1 MAVDGISQVS
11 TCHQLSGDTGC
22 LVASRHGQSDALAMK
37 SILLQRASMPL
48 SHVGS
53 VALYH

>member
-1 MAVDGISQVS
+1 MAVDGISQES

-22 LVASRHGQSDALAMK
+22 LVTSRHGQSDALAMK